1 MKKHRAKNRDY
12 KKIFNIGLLLISL
25 GMLVYFCMADNNLAT
40 LLSSIPNLQIFWLI
54 TAVLCIAV
62 VWGLDSFLLYTI
74 TRSVY
79 PDSYPFK
86 SAFKVAMVGQYFNAI
101 SPFAIAGQPM
111 QLVAMSRQ
119 GISTG
124 IALSVLVR
132 KYLIYQV
139 TLTVY
144 SLAVI
149 LFRFQFFDSQIH
161 GFMPL
166 ALVGFGAQAGI
177 VLLLLLFSTN
187 RKLTTKLIDGVF
199 WLLSKLHIVKKPEET
214 SEKVKTQLKFY
225 LDNNKQMNHNL
236 RMSLSL
242 YGLTFLQ
249 MTVLFS
255 VPFFIYKAFHNEGF
269 PIFDM
274 VSAQAFVTMIA
285 SYTPLPGAS
294 GTSEGSFLVL
304 FDLFFH
310 GQVIKQ
316 AMLLW
321 RFITYYSSII
331 VGSAFAGLEKKADK
345 MEVSFRT
352 SEKDAASVQSKQ
364 AGTSSVNPS
373 VPHVP

>member
-1 MKKHRAKNRDY
+1 MKKDRAKKRDY
-12 KKIFNIGLLLISL
+12 KKIFNIGLLLLSL
-25 GMLVYFCMADNNLAT
+25 GMLVYFCLADNNLAT
-40 LLSSIPNLQIFWLI
+40 LLSSIPNLQTFWLI
-54 TAVLCIAV
+54 AAILCIAV
-62 VWGLDSFLLYTI
+62 VWGLDALLVYTI

-79 PDSYPFK
+79 PNSYPFK

-119 GISTG
+119 GVSTG

-214 SEKVKTQLKFY
+214 SEKVKTQLEFY

-236 RMSLSL
+236 RMSLTL

-255 VPFFIYKAFHNEGF
+255 VPFFIYKAFHNGGF

-310 GQVIKQ
+310 GQVTKQ

-345 MEVSFRT
+345 MEVSFHS
-352 SEKDAASVQSKQ
+352 SEQDAVSVQSKQ
-364 AGTSSVNPS
+364 AGTSPGNPS
-373 VPHVP
+373 APRIP